1 MGINN
6 TFQQRVDMK
15 QLKRKLLIQH
25 IVRGIEIFVL
35 SNSFEGGLLSWLI
48 YKSFYVYTCIRVC
61 STCCVHTSKAWRA
74 NRLIQVERKIQM
86 HSFNGF
92 HYKLGII
99 MKRSIMST

>member
-35 SNSFEGGLLSWLI
+35 SNSFEGGLLSCLV
-48 YKSFYVYTCIRVC
+48 YKSFYVYEYV
-61 STCCVHTSKAWRA
+61 VHVVFILARHGGP
-74 NRLIQVERKIQM
+74 ID
-86 HSFNGF
+86 
-92 HYKLGII
+92 
-99 MKRSIMST
+99 